1 MYTPVFKN
9 KFNKD
14 LKVSIKRGKVVS
26 KIKKVMSA
34 LIAGEVLEPRYR
46 DHSLKGEY
54 TDCRECHIE
63 PDWLLIYM
71 IKKDSVIFIRT
82 GTHSDL
88 FQK

>member
-14 LKVSIKRGKVVS
+14 LKLSIKRGKSAS
-26 KIKKVMSA
+26 KIKKIMSS
-34 LIAGEVLEPRYR
+34 LISGEGLEPRYR

-71 IKKDSVIFIRT
+71 IKKDSIIFIRA